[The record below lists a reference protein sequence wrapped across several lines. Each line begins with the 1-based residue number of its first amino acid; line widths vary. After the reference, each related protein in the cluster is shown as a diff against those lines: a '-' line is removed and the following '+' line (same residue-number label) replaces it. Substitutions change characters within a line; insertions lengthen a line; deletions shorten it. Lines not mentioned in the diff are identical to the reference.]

1 MTWLCSVWFAYRR
14 IILGY
19 AVVGVPGLVLVTAVV
34 QGEYRVVPLALIWL
48 SLGVRTLQGQRWDVR
63 L

>member
-1 MTWLCSVWFAYRR
+1 MTWLNSVWFAYRC

-19 AVVGVPGLVLVTAVV
+19 AIVGVPGLVLVTAVV

-48 SLGVRTLQGQRWDVR
+48 SFGVRTLQGQRWDVR

>member
-1 MTWLCSVWFAYRR
+1 MTWLYSVWFAYRR

-19 AVVGVPGLVLVTAVV
+19 AVVGVPGLVLVTAVA
-34 QGEYRVVPLALIWL
+34 QGEYRVMLLALIWL
-48 SLGVRTLQGQRWDVR
+48 SLGVRTLKGQRSAAG